1 MSVEP
6 PFLLCL
12 GDSKDRRLAK
22 TARGVL
28 DWAPERCLGQ
38 LRWSADTIDLGLPDM
53 TLEQARAAGART
65 LVVGVAPIG
74 GRFGE
79 DWRAQLSAALDAGLD
94 IASGLHQRLN
104 SDPLLSAKARERGR
118 QLHDLRDPPAD
129 LPIGKGAPRSGRR
142 VLTVGTDCAV
152 GKKYTALA
160 IWRELRARGADA
172 DFCATGQT
180 GVLISGR
187 GFAVDAV
194 ISDFLAG
201 AGEMLAPAAAPD
213 HWDVVEG
220 QGSLFHPAYAGVTLG
235 LLHGA
240 QPEAIVLCHE
250 VGRDEISFYPGFK
263 TPPFDE
269 AIARYVE
276 AGRLTSPN
284 LYCAGV
290 SLNTVDLGADEAL
303 REIDRVQCLLDLPV
317 IDPIRTGGAAI
328 VDRLM
333 SAAR

>member
-1 MSVEP
+1 MHVEP

-12 GDSKDRRLAK
+12 GDAKDRRLAK
-22 TARGVL
+22 TACGVL

-38 LRWSADTIDLGLPDM
+38 LRWDADTIDLGLPDL
-53 TLEQARAAGART
+53 TLEQAASAGART

-74 GRFGE
+74 GRV
-79 DWRAQLSAALDAGLD
+79 DAQWRAQLSAALDAGLD

-104 SDPLLSAKARERGR
+104 ADAELSAKARACGR
-118 QLHDLRDPPAD
+118 QLHDLRDPPTD
-129 LPIGKGAPRSGRR
+129 LPIAKGSPRLGRR

-201 AGEMLAPAAAPD
+201 AGEVLAPAAAAD
-213 HWDVVEG
+213 HWDVIEG

-250 VGRDEISFYPGFK
+250 VGRDEISFYPGFR
-263 TPPFDE
+263 TPQLDE
-269 AIARYVE
+269 AIARYIE
-276 AGRLTSPN
+276 AGRLTSAH

-290 SLNTVDLGADEAL
+290 SLNTVDLSADDAM
-303 REIDRVQCLLDLPV
+303 REIERMQRRLDLPV
-317 IDPIRTGGAAI
+317 IDPIRTGAAPI

-333 SAAR
+333 ETTR

>member
-1 MSVEP
+1 MNVEP

-38 LRWSADTIDLGLPDM
+38 LRWTADAIDLGLPDM
-53 TLEQARAAGART
+53 TLKQAIEAGART
-65 LVVGVAPIG
+65 LVVGVAPLG

-79 DWRAQLSAALDAGLD
+79 DWRAQLSAALDAGLN

-104 SDPLLSAKARERGR
+104 ADPLLSAKARERGL

-142 VLTVGTDCAV
+142 LLTVGTDCAV

-160 IWRELRARGADA
+160 IWRELRARGAEA

-187 GFAVDAV
+187 GFAIDAV

-213 HWDVVEG
+213 HWDIVEG

-250 VGRDEISFYPGFK
+250 VGRDEIAFYPGFK
-263 TPPFDE
+263 TPSFAE
-269 AIARYVE
+269 AIARYIE
-276 AGRLTSPN
+276 AGRLTSPH

-290 SLNTVDLGADEAL
+290 SLNTVDLAPDAAA
-303 REIDRVQCLLDLPV
+303 REIERVQTLVGLPV
-317 IDPIRTGGAAI
+317 IDPIRTGAAAI
-328 VDRLM
+328 VDRLLG
-333 SAAR
+333 AAK